1 MSIFVS
7 NSCAPWV
14 FVDGGNDDDDQAG
27 AGGRNKNKINGLD
40 VMTHYIITC

>member
-7 NSCAPWV
+7 NSSAPWV
-14 FVDGGNDDDDQAG
+14 FVDGGNDDDDQTG
-27 AGGRNKNKINGLD
+27 GGRNKNKINGLD